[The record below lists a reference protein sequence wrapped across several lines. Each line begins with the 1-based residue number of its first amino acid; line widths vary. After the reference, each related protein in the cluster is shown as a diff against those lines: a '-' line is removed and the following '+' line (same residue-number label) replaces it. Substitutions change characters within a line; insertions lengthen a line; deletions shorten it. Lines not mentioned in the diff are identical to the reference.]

1 MRLYCTTRCIIFY
14 LLVTIFVVGSQD
26 IFDMFGNLKDQVAE
40 KVDYA
45 STKVKEKVQKHV
57 LNRVCFICLYFCFF

>member
-1 MRLYCTTRCIIFY
+1 MFN
-14 LLVTIFVVGSQD
+14 D
-26 IFDMFGNLKDQVAE
+26 IKDQVAE

-57 LNRVCFICLYFCFF
+57 LNQVCFVYLNFF

>member
-1 MRLYCTTRCIIFY
+1 
-14 LLVTIFVVGSQD
+14 LVTIFVVGSQD
-26 IFDMFGNLKDQVAE
+26 IFDMFGNIKDQVAE

>member
-1 MRLYCTTRCIIFY
+1 MRLYCTIRCIIFY

-26 IFDMFGNLKDQVAE
+26 IFDMFGNIKDQVAE